1 MKFSRT
7 AIATAFVACLA
18 ASASAQFATSYEI
31 TRTAFGVQD
40 AANHINTNDYSVGLA
55 IHGVN
60 PSDFN
65 YGAVD
70 APDPDFS
77 SPGDIVYHTRVL
89 DADFKF
95 EEHTLGGNYL
105 NGNYYFHLGNNGANE
120 QDAVLLDT
128 REFSALPTISPLSQ
142 YDDLQNLFAG
152 QAFSLSV
159 PSFTPN
165 AATNAF
171 HTSYTLDDLDGGI
184 TPLSGLNPGNNGFN
198 LDIPSNTLVGDHTY
212 ALHLTYASAIKT
224 ENDGFGGAT
233 SYLNYNR
240 EVTTYFYVQAV
251 PEPAAMAGLGLGT
264 LVVLRRRK
272 K

>member
-7 AIATAFVACLA
+7 AIVAAFVACLA

-40 AANHINTNDYSVGLA
+40 AANHIYTNDYSVGLA
-55 IHGVN
+55 INGVN

-70 APDPDFS
+70 APDPDINN
-77 SPGDIVYHTRVL
+77 PGDIVYHTRVL

-105 NGNYYFHLGNNGANE
+105 SGNYYFHLGNDGNNE
-120 QDAVLLDT
+120 QEAILLDT
-128 REFSALPTISPLSQ
+128 REFSALPTVSPLSQ

-152 QAFSLSV
+152 QAFSLNV
-159 PSFTPN
+159 PGFDPN
-165 AATNAF
+165 AATNIF
-171 HTSYTLDDLDGGI
+171 HTSYSLVDLDAGT
-184 TPLSGLNPGNNGFN
+184 TPLSGLNLGNNAFN
-198 LDIPSNTLVGDHTY
+198 LSIPSNTLVGDHWY

-240 EVTTYFYVQAV
+240 EVTTYFYVQSV
-251 PEPAAMAGLGLGT
+251 PEPATMAALGLGA